1 MLQAQYSEQMVY
13 VKVTVSNTTVIVLV
27 SVYSKTIDKAVK
39 YIMKD
44 IFDLR
49 VLLNATTMHK
59 DDFYLASLSLNRFA
73 HVNRVISRR
82 VF

>member
-1 MLQAQYSEQMVY
+1 MVY

-39 YIMKD
+39 YIKKD

-59 DDFYLASLSLNRFA
+59 IDFYLASLSLNRFA